1 MIKKN
6 LNIDIDSFL
15 SKYYSFKKV
24 ESPKANYLALEGKI
38 SVLDKE
44 SKLWGQFEILTL
56 INENEYPYTIP
67 IVIEKTEIIYRD
79 WDSHISKEGVCCLD
93 IPHKLLK
100 QQRRG
105 IIFEGFYREVIYPFF
120 ANYHYKESTGEYANG
135 EYKHH
140 FEGVVQFYQ
149 EEFDLENFEDIIS
162 LLETAIVGPKY
173 PPNSKCPLCGKHKY
187 KKCCR
192 KKVYSLRGYGI
203 QQLKIDL
210 TLFRQYQLKRKEV
223 LSQ

>member
-1 MIKKN
+1 MIKTN
-6 LNIDIDSFL
+6 LDCDIDSFL

-24 ESPKANYLALEGKI
+24 DSPKTCYLALEGKI
-38 SVLDKE
+38 SVLDKKG
-44 SKLWGQFEILTL
+44 KLWGQFEILIL
-56 INENEYPYTIP
+56 INKIEYPYTIT
-67 IVIEKTEIIYRD
+67 IVIEKTQIIDRD
-79 WDSHISKEGVCCLD
+79 WDFHISKEGVCCLD

-100 QQRRG
+100 RKRRG
-105 IIFEGFYREVIYPFF
+105 ILFEEFYRDVVYPFF
-120 ANYHYKESTGEYANG
+120 ANYHYKESTGDYANG

-140 FEGVVQFYQ
+140 FEGIAQFYQ
-149 EEFDLENFEDIIS
+149 EEFDLKNFEDIIS
-162 LLETAIVGPKY
+162 LLETAIFSPKY
-173 PPNSKCPLCGKHKY
+173 PPNSKCPLCGKYKY

-223 LSQ
+223 LS